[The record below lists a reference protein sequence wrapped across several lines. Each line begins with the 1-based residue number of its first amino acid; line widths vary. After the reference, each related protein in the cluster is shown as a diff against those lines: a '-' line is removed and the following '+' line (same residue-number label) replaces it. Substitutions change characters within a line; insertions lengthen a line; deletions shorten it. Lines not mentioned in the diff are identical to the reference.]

1 MRYRLLATFLLTIFA
16 ASAWAANNDLGLL
29 GFKPDRV
36 DAQRQLEEKFASYL
50 SKDNVRD
57 WMRHMSARPHHVG
70 SPYGKE
76 VAEFIRDKFSSWGFD
91 TRIEE
96 YQVLFPTPRT
106 RLLEMV
112 APERFRAQL
121 EEPSLPQDSTSGQK
135 EEQLPSYNAYSIDG
149 DVEGELVFVNYG
161 VPADYEELDKRGID
175 VGGKIVIAR
184 YGGSWRGIKPKV
196 AAERGAIG
204 CILYSDPR
212 DDGYFPGDVYPEGP
226 YRMDQGAQRGSVQD
240 MPTYPGDPLTPG
252 RGAVADAERLDVQ
265 SAPTLTRI
273 PVLPI
278 SYADALPL
286 LRAMDGPVAPAAWRG
301 ALPLTYHLGPGPAR
315 VHLKLEFNWDLKT
328 AYDVIAV
335 LRGSESPDQWIMR
348 GNHHDAWVNGA
359 SDPISWMAAT
369 MEEARAIGELVKTGW
384 RPRRTIVGM
393 PRSRVSWAPPNGPS
407 TTPRRYA
414 TS

>member
-1 MRYRLLATFLLTIFA
+1 
-16 ASAWAANNDLGLL
+16 
-29 GFKPDRV
+29 
-36 DAQRQLEEKFASYL
+36 
-50 SKDNVRD
+50 
-57 WMRHMSARPHHVG
+57 MSARPHHVG

-106 RLLEMV
+106 RQLEMV

-161 VPADYEELDKRGID
+161 VPADYEQLERRGID
-175 VGGKIVIAR
+175 VRGKIVIAR

-212 DDGYFPGDVYPEGP
+212 DDGYFQGDVYPKGP
-226 YRMDQGAQRGSVQD
+226 YRMDEGAQRGSVQD

-252 RGAVADAERLDVQ
+252 SRSGGRCATPGCPIGAHIDTHTG
-265 SAPTLTRI
+265 SSHI
-273 PVLPI
+273 
-278 SYADALPL
+278 
-286 LRAMDGPVAPAAWRG
+286 LR
-301 ALPLTYHLGPGPAR
+301 
-315 VHLKLEFNWDLKT
+315 
-328 AYDVIAV
+328 
-335 LRGSESPDQWIMR
+335 
-348 GNHHDAWVNGA
+348 
-359 SDPISWMAAT
+359 
-369 MEEARAIGELVKTGW
+369 
-384 RPRRTIVGM
+384 
-393 PRSRVSWAPPNGPS
+393 
-407 TTPRRYA
+407 
-414 TS
+414 